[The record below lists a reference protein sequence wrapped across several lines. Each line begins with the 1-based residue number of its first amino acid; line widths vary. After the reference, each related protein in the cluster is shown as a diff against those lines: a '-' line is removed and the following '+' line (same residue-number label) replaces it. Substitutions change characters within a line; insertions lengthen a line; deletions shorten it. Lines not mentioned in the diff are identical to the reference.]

1 MKKSPGFWGGLIAG
15 LLIALAAVVVVL
27 FGESIHNL
35 ILGRGGAVSREG
47 SILTPDVED
56 KVDLLNDYI
65 DYYYLDYK
73 DDDTSGETD
82 EDRAEG
88 MYKGLVESLNDE
100 YSEYYTA
107 KEYSRFSESKK
118 GYFAG
123 IGVSIAASE
132 E

>member
-15 LLIALAAVVVVL
+15 LLIALAAVIVVL

-100 YSEYYTA
+100 YSELYI
-107 KEYSRFSESKK
+107 KGILQVFRVKK
-118 GYFAG
+118 GVFRRYRG
-123 IGVSIAASE
+123 EHSCQ
-132 E
+132 